1 MARRQDDGMK
11 YPRAFLVLCALGVLV
26 ILGSDLA
33 TPMIPLFAEELGASA
48 LEVGFIRSAYFMT
61 RIFIELPVGLISDRI
76 GRRKPIVLGL
86 FLSAL
91 SAVICGSS
99 PNIGQLIVG
108 RAIWGVGAA
117 LYFASSTVLV
127 LDMFQEDRG
136 KALGIYQGVEFAGR
150 FAGAP
155 LGGALSEY
163 FGFRVAF
170 YATGAALLGG
180 SALAM
185 ASKEFRDL
193 DLGKTKSS
201 HTRLLTSISLL
212 RTWPIAVA
220 SMVGFLRTFNM
231 QGITQTLIPLFQSGV
246 LGFGPFDI
254 GLLATT
260 RTIGVVAMTLLG
272 GYLTDRVG
280 KKPVLITGIALSAVA
295 NACYLHYLSYL
306 GQAVVGVVSG
316 FGAGMMTVV
325 LPIIVSEAVDASA
338 RGAAM
343 GAYRTVFDIGSVT
356 GPIVATMGLANIEDL
371 EVSSV
376 QLRFYV
382 FAAVLAIGIPLV
394 LTLRGPSRA
403 ADDPR
408 RALASEA

>member
-1 MARRQDDGMK
+1 MK

-260 RTIGVVAMTLLG
+260 RTIGVVAMTRAHALRRLSNRQG
-272 GYLTDRVG
+272 GEEAGPDHWNRIVSGGECVLSPLPILPGAGRRRRCVRFRCWNDDSCPPYHSLRSRRRLSQRSRYGGISHRLRHWICDRPDRSDNG
-280 KKPVLITGIALSAVA
+280 
-295 NACYLHYLSYL
+295 L
-306 GQAVVGVVSG
+306 GQH
-316 FGAGMMTVV
+316 
-325 LPIIVSEAVDASA
+325 
-338 RGAAM
+338 
-343 GAYRTVFDIGSVT
+343 
-356 GPIVATMGLANIEDL
+356 
-371 EVSSV
+371 
-376 QLRFYV
+376 
-382 FAAVLAIGIPLV
+382 
-394 LTLRGPSRA
+394 
-403 ADDPR
+403 
-408 RALASEA
+408 